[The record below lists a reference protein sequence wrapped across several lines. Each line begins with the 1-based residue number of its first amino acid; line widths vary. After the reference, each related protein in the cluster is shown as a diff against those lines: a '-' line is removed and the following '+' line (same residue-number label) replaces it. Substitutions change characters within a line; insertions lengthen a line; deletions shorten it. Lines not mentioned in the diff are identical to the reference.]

1 MSREIEIKAGKRTKV
16 LGLMIRNTTAHIEF
30 EAHTADGSSPSGIVE
45 TSHGSEVT
53 GRKIET
59 HPLQPLN
66 IFDKRRR
73 QHIYRIH
80 VTSDTDATLR
90 FRTRHIR
97 EVHVYGMVAIVTV
110 LVIAG
115 VFIRAM
121 IVNG

>member
-1 MSREIEIKAGKRTKV
+1 MSRELSLKAGKRTKV

-30 EAHTADGSSPSGIVE
+30 DVETPDGSTPSGTIE
-45 TSHGSEVT
+45 TSHGSEIT

-59 HPLQPLN
+59 HPLQAHN
-66 IFDKRRR
+66 TFDKRRR
-73 QHIYRIH
+73 QHSYRIH
-80 VTSDTDATLR
+80 VTPETDVTLR

-97 EVHVYGMVAIVTV
+97 EVHVYGALAIFTAVV
-110 LVIAG
+110 VAG